1 MSQTTCGVAA
11 AAGMLLALLLAVA
24 SVASDAAPADRGPSQ
39 VVERLHASLLECMRN
54 AESLGYQGRYRELA
68 PTLEELFDL
77 PFMAQ
82 KAVGRHWKT
91 ASPEDQH
98 RLVDTFSRYTVSNY
112 AGRFDGF
119 SGQSFETIGAQPS
132 TRGTVLVRTQLIDP
146 EGDDVKLDYRLRETD
161 GRWRI
166 IDVYLNG
173 TVSELALRRAEYSS
187 LIKREGFE
195 GLLLA
200 LDERIDEMAA
210 APADQAS

>member
-1 MSQTTCGVAA
+1 MAA
-11 AAGMLLALLLAVA
+11 AAGMLALLLAAA
-24 SVASDAAPADRGPSQ
+24 SAASDVAPAERGPSQ
-39 VVERLHASLLECMRN
+39 VVESLHESLLECMRN
-54 AESLGYQGRYRELA
+54 ADALGYKGRYRQLA
-68 PTLEELFDL
+68 PAMQELFDL

-91 ASPEDQH
+91 ASPGDQE
-98 RLVDTFSRYTVSNY
+98 RLVDTFTRYTVSNY

-119 SGQSFETIGAQPS
+119 SGQRFETFGTQPS
-132 TRGTVLVRTQLIDP
+132 TRGTVLVRTQLVDP

-161 GRWRI
+161 GQWRI

-195 GLLLA
+195 ALLVA
-200 LDERIDEMAA
+200 LDERIDEMAS